1 MNPSKSFMKVEINFF
16 QSLVNVDILTS
27 FHESRMFL
35 MASRIVNIKMQ
46 DFCMSLLLLFP
57 HPAFVFQSQSC
68 AQLFVSPWTVER
80 QASLPSTITQS
91 WLKLMSIKLMMPS
104 NHLILCCLLLLVP
117 SIFPSIRVFSNE
129 LALCIGWLKYWSF
142 NFSISPSNEYS
153 GLISFKIG

>member
-46 DFCMSLLLLFP
+46 DFCISLLLLFP

-68 AQLFVSPWTVER
+68 AQLFATPWTAAR
-80 QASLPSTITQS
+80 QASLPCTITQS

-153 GLISFKIG
+153 ALISFKID